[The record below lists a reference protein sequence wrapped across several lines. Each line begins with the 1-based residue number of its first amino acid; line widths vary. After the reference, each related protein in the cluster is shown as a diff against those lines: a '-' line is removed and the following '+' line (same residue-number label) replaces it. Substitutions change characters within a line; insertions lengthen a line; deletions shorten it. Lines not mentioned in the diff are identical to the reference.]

1 MQTLSMLSKRH
12 HLGEILDYLKN
23 DDTTCKISF
32 IYPAKPSNRPSD
44 IHIEFYDK
52 NNQEVLLKEYS
63 FRSTHE
69 FYHNEYQELLEIIS
83 PLLDEQNDD
92 QIVFIQGDGIL
103 TYDRYQQDIN
113 QEEYPEV
120 FISIQD
126 MFQKRYQKY
135 HNYLENV
142 INTIAE
148 REVENYQKD
157 LSDIKK
163 GDS

>member
-1 MQTLSMLSKRH
+1 MQTLSILSKRH

-32 IYPAKPSNRPSD
+32 IYPAKPSNRPSN
-44 IHIEFYDK
+44 IHIEFHDK
-52 NNQEVLLKEYS
+52 NNQNASLKEYS

-69 FYHNEYQELLEIIS
+69 FYHDEYKELLEIIS

-92 QIVFIQGDGIL
+92 QIGFIQGDGIL

-135 HNYLENV
+135 HDYLENV
-142 INTIAE
+142 INTIAQ

-163 GDS
+163 GNS

>member
-1 MQTLSMLSKRH
+1 MQTLSIVSKRQH
-12 HLGEILDYLKN
+12 IGEILDYLKN

-32 IYPAKPSNRPSD
+32 IYPARYNNRPSD

-52 NNQEVLLKEYS
+52 NNQNASLKEYS

-69 FYHNEYQELLEIIS
+69 FYQNEFKELLEIIS

-92 QIVFIQGDGIL
+92 QIVFIQGDGIF
-103 TYDRYQQDIN
+103 TYDSYQQDIT

-126 MFQKRYQKY
+126 MFQQRYQKY

-142 INTIAE
+142 INTIAQ
-148 REVENYQKD
+148 REVNKYQKD

-163 GDS
+163 GES